1 MLCGCV
7 FTEVICKCK
16 KLEIQLCNF
25 SIFLFRSLSR
35 SLFLK
40 TGFHIPR
47 LALNSHVGEDDLKSD
62 PFAFTSGVRAWQAC
76 ATLLVLCGIVRQV
89 FYQLNSIPALAN
101 TLDQEL
107 TVVYFFFFF
116 FFFPLIFRKGLTVN
130 WPCLAGLRFLCAGIS
145 GMHCYLCRWLLT
157 MQGSGGVICSYH
169 FLRLCVCAAGEM
181 KV

>member
-62 PFAFTSGVRAWQAC
+62 PFAFTSGVLAWQAC
-76 ATLLVLCGIVRQV
+76 ATLLALCGIVRQV
-89 FYQLNSIPALAN
+89 FYQLNSIPAPAN

-107 TVVYFFFFF
+107 TVVCFFFFF
-116 FFFPLIFRKGLTVN
+116 FFLL
-130 WPCLAGLRFLCAGIS
+130 FLERVS
-145 GMHCYLCRWLLT
+145 LLT
-157 MQGSGGVICSYH
+157 DHAWLASAS
-169 FLRLCVCAAGEM
+169 
-181 KV
+181 